1 MWDFLEMGNCEANI
15 AGVLESIDGGM
26 AENTQNSL
34 ICQLGEVDENHE
46 QGNLNQGESMKNY
59 LICSMKLDE
68 NHGQEVVEEYRMNAG
83 WKLCHGT
90 EVAVKHLQNNDQV
103 YQGTEMMDQNQ
114 IQDP

>member
-1 MWDFLEMGNCEANI
+1 MWDFLEMGNCEANV

-26 AENTQNSL
+26 AE
-34 ICQLGEVDENHE
+34 LGEVDENHE
-46 QGNLNQGESMKNY
+46 QGNLHQGESMKNY

-68 NHGQEVVEEYRMNAG
+68 NHGQEVVGEYRMNAG

-90 EVAVKHLQNNDQV
+90 EVAVKRLQNNDQV

>member
-1 MWDFLEMGNCEANI
+1 
-15 AGVLESIDGGM
+15 
-26 AENTQNSL
+26 
-34 ICQLGEVDENHE
+34 
-46 QGNLNQGESMKNY
+46 
-59 LICSMKLDE
+59 
-68 NHGQEVVEEYRMNAG
+68 MNAG